1 MKKIVML
8 LVGLMMATLV
18 HAAPLFKE
26 GEHYEVVKARR
37 LPNQKYWGFSPIS
50 ALTATISSR
59 LWPTSRRVCRRG

>member
-26 GEHYEVVKARR
+26 SEHYEVVKA
-37 LPNQKYWGFSPIS
+37 
-50 ALTATISSR
+50 TATAKPEVLEFFSYF
-59 LWPTSRRVCRRG
+59 